1 MKIERVAGPAVIYLI
16 LAVLGSVG
24 LLPIV
29 HTLALSLSEKAAVTG
44 GFVKLWPI
52 GFHLENYKEI
62 ILSRFFYKGYFVS
75 LMRVAVGVTV
85 QIALVVITGYP
96 LALESKFKGRS
107 FFVFFLLVPMMFSG
121 GLIPTYLMINSLG
134 LLDSFWVLIIPCA
147 VQIFNIIIFMNY
159 VRGLPSALL
168 ESAAIDGAGHLRIIV
183 SIILPL
189 ALPSLATLVLFSFV
203 FHWNSWFD
211 GLIYINNI
219 SKWPIQTI
227 LRSFLTGQLDL
238 SKAFDTSQLDRITKL
253 SDTGF
258 KAAEVILIM
267 LPLLLIYPFLQRYY
281 IKGLTLGAVKQ

>member
-1 MKIERVAGPAVIYLI
+1 
-16 LAVLGSVG
+16 
-24 LLPIV
+24 
-29 HTLALSLSEKAAVTG
+29 
-44 GFVKLWPI
+44 
-52 GFHLENYKEI
+52 
-62 ILSRFFYKGYFVS
+62 
-75 LMRVAVGVTV
+75 
-85 QIALVVITGYP
+85 
-96 LALESKFKGRS
+96 
-107 FFVFFLLVPMMFSG
+107 VFFLLVPMMFSG

-134 LLDSFWVLIIPCA
+134 LLDSFWVLIVPCA

-168 ESAAIDGAGHLRIIV
+168 ESAAIDGAGHLRIII

-219 SKWPIQTI
+219 AKWPIQTI

-258 KAAEVILIM
+258 KAAEIILIM
-267 LPLLLIYPFLQRYY
+267 LPLLIIYPFLQRYY